1 MRSWRERALVQL
13 TLVRIRELIRE
24 PEAVFWTFMFPVLLA
39 LALGIAFR
47 DSGPKPVRVAVVVGS
62 GAVAEQLQR
71 AQGISVQVV
80 DQDSAAGLLR
90 RGEVA
95 VVVDGRGP
103 VAVYRYDPAR
113 PESEV
118 ARLKVDDALERAAG
132 RADLVPSKD
141 QPVRERGS
149 RYIDWLIPGL
159 IGLNLLSTGL
169 WGVGFTIVQM
179 RKEQLMKRLMATPM
193 NRAEFL
199 ASFFFGRLLFLFAEL
214 VVILAFAYLA
224 FGVEVRGSLAALVFI
239 AVLGAFTFTSFGLL
253 IASRARTTEGV
264 SGIMNAASFPMWMLS
279 GVFFSYK
286 VFPDAVQPFIRAL
299 PLTAFNDAARAVM
312 NEALPLSAVWAAL
325 SVLAA
330 WGVASFVL
338 SLAVFRWR

>member
-1 MRSWRERALVQL
+1 MRRADESALVQL
-13 TLVRIRELIRE
+13 TLLRIRELIRE
-24 PEAVFWTFMFPVLLA
+24 PEAMFWTFVFPVLLA
-39 LALGIAFR
+39 LGLGIAFR
-47 DSGPKPVRVAVVVGS
+47 DSGPKPVRAAVVENDGRT
-62 GAVAEQLQR
+62 AAELST
-71 AQGISVQVV
+71 AGILVQVV
-80 DQDSAAGLLR
+80 GADSAAALLR

-95 VVVDGRGP
+95 VVVDARAP
-103 VAVYRYDPAR
+103 TVVYRYDPDR
-113 PESEV
+113 PDSEL
-118 ARLKVDDALERAAG
+118 ARLKVGDALERAEG
-132 RADLVPSKD
+132 RVNVVSARNE
-141 QPVRERGS
+141 PVIAAGS

-214 VVILAFAYLA
+214 MVILAFGY
-224 FGVEVRGSLAALVFI
+224 FVFDVRVRGSLGALVFL
-239 AVLGAFTFTSFGLL
+239 AVLGAFTFTAFGLL
-253 IASRARTTEGV
+253 VASRARTTEGV
-264 SGIMNAASFPMWMLS
+264 SGIMNAASFPMWVLS

-286 VFPDAVQPFIRAL
+286 TFPQIFQPFIRAL

-312 NEALPLSAVWAAL
+312 NEALPLTAVWAPIAI
-325 SVLAA
+325 LAG